1 MKTIRDKF
9 PKSEINNLPRILF
22 EGPIHVIIS
31 EREAAAAVNY
41 LMQFDTL
48 GIDTETRPI
57 FTKGK
62 MRKVALLQI
71 STYDTCF
78 LFRLNRTDITDSIA
92 SLIESPRIKKVG
104 LSVHDDVMAL
114 NRRRRVSGANFV
126 DLQNEV
132 KALGI
137 QDMSLQKICANLFGK
152 KVAKNQQ
159 LSNWEADCLSESQ
172 QRYAAT
178 DAWICLLLLDEVN
191 RLKET
196 GDYKLEIT
204 PTPPPPTEA
213 ENAQDI
219 NKETNI
225 SA

>member
-62 MRKVALLQI
+62 MRKVALLQV

-104 LSVHDDVMAL
+104 LSVRDDVMAL
-114 NRRRRVSGANFV
+114 NRRRKISGANFV

-137 QDMSLQKICANLFGK
+137 QDMSLQKLCANLFGK

-159 LSNWEADCLSESQ
+159 LSNWEADSLSESQ

-213 ENAQDI
+213 EDTQDI
-219 NKETNI
+219 NTETNK
-225 SA
+225 

>member
-62 MRKVALLQI
+62 MRKVALLQV

-78 LFRLNRTDITDSIA
+78 LFRLNRTDITDPIVH
-92 SLIESPRIKKVG
+92 LLESPRIKKVG

-114 NRRRRVSGANFV
+114 NRRRRVSGVNFV

-137 QDMSLQKICANLFGK
+137 QDMSLQKLCANLFGK

-159 LSNWEADCLSESQ
+159 LSNWEADSLSESQ

-213 ENAQDI
+213 ENTQDI
-219 NKETNI
+219 NTETNI

>member
-62 MRKVALLQI
+62 MRKVALLQV

-78 LFRLNRTDITDSIA
+78 LFRLNRTDITDPIVH
-92 SLIESPRIKKVG
+92 LLESPKIKKVG

-114 NRRRRVSGANFV
+114 NRRRRVSGVNFV

-137 QDMSLQKICANLFGK
+137 QDMSLQKLCANLFGK

-159 LSNWEADCLSESQ
+159 LSNWEADSLSESQ

-213 ENAQDI
+213 ENTQDI
-219 NKETNI
+219 NTETNI